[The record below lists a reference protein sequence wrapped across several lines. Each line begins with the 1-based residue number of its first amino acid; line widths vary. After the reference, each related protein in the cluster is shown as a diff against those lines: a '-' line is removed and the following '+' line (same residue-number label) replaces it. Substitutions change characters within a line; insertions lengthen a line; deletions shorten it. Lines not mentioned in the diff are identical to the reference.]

1 MILRRLI
8 SLTEIKFSIKELKKA
23 EIKVINKIL
32 RRFLIL
38 PNHPL
43 TSRIRISNLAR
54 VVSEYQAEKEC
65 QAVNECQEENECQVE
80 KVRASLSSTPR
91 QSTN

>member
-38 PNHPL
+38 PNHPR
-43 TSRIRISNLAR
+43 TSRTRISNLAR

-80 KVRASLSSTPR
+80 KVRVSLSSTQH